1 MAEPEFHRRVQR
13 ALPGA
18 AGARLAKAVH
28 GALWR
33 LIVDAK
39 TRKRKPNGAI
49 ITEAQEAAAQAQADE
64 AQAAKLEVWKEREKQ
79 LLSELSYDD
88 NGNST

>member
-1 MAEPEFHRRVQR
+1 MAQ
-13 ALPGA
+13 LA
-18 AGARLAKAVH
+18 AQPRSRPRDDAKND
-28 GALWR
+28 
-33 LIVDAK
+33 VDALCSA
-39 TRKRKPNGAI
+39 RAQFMSGLI
-49 ITEAQEAAAQAQADE
+49 GSCCEEQEAQEAAAQAQADE